1 MKENELLENKTER
14 EKLIDKIEVLDKVKK
29 LILLPFGDFMT
40 IKQLAD
46 YYEVGLETINSLVK
60 DNREELESNGM
71 KLYKGN
77 ELCKSDVMSFK
88 DFTKNRAN
96 YKFYDGNGN
105 ELSVGG
111 KGIQLFIRRAI
122 LNVGMLLRDSEV
134 AKQIRYELLNMSE
147 NKQTINEETTKIDKE
162 KLLML
167 DIMCAKD
174 DMEQMLAMNKYKRY
188 KDEQQSK
195 IEEEKKIAVEKVE
208 NLTKSDAT
216 FGIREAKTN
225 LGVREKKLVTYLIN
239 NKYCYRQHKKTDEKG
254 KPTGK
259 LKPYEKYTKEPTR
272 YFTEISQ
279 IDRVGN
285 PHNQTVITIEGLEY
299 FRKYIDDINN

>member
-1 MKENELLENKTER
+1 MTENELLENKTER

-46 YYEVGLETINSLVK
+46 YYEVGLEAINSLVK

-71 KLYKGN
+71 KLYKSN

-134 AKQIRYELLNMSE
+134 AKQIRTSLLNMSE
-147 NKQTINEETTKIDKE
+147 NKESINEETTKIDKE

-195 IEEEKKIAVEKVE
+195 
-208 NLTKSDAT
+208 
-216 FGIREAKTN
+216 
-225 LGVREKKLVTYLIN
+225 
-239 NKYCYRQHKKTDEKG
+239 
-254 KPTGK
+254 
-259 LKPYEKYTKEPTR
+259 
-272 YFTEISQ
+272 
-279 IDRVGN
+279 
-285 PHNQTVITIEGLEY
+285 
-299 FRKYIDDINN
+299 

>member
-14 EKLIDKIEVLDKVKK
+14 EKLIDKTEVLDKVKK

-46 YYEVGLETINSLVK
+46 YYEVGLRAITSLSF
-60 DNREELESNGM
+60 DNKEELESNGM
-71 KLYKGN
+71 ITYKGDD
-77 ELCKSDVMSFK
+77 LCKSHVISFK
-88 DFTKNRAN
+88 EFTKNRAN
-96 YKFYDGNGN
+96 YKFYDDKRN

-111 KGIQLFIRRAI
+111 KGIGLFTRRAI
-122 LNVGMLLRDSEV
+122 LNVGMLLRDSKV

-147 NKQTINEETTKIDKE
+147 NKQAINEETTKIDKE

-195 IEEEKKIAVEKVE
+195 
-208 NLTKSDAT
+208 
-216 FGIREAKTN
+216 
-225 LGVREKKLVTYLIN
+225 
-239 NKYCYRQHKKTDEKG
+239 
-254 KPTGK
+254 
-259 LKPYEKYTKEPTR
+259 
-272 YFTEISQ
+272 
-279 IDRVGN
+279 
-285 PHNQTVITIEGLEY
+285 
-299 FRKYIDDINN
+299 